1 MSAAHDLTGE
11 GRPPS
16 PERVWEL
23 CEFYILGFDIARL
36 LYGDDGRPLGERY
49 AAARVREGVTYDMR
63 RCPYPGSRSG
73 YEMNVS
79 ALRSMQADWPEVLD
93 GVAEIREAFH
103 RRHGHEEPDWRWVW
117 VFGRVLT
124 TLPTL
129 YARRSG
135 EGSRTVVPRRVA
147 SLYKPSLGMAMT
159 PEYVML
165 AGDEG
170 KSVPSPEDF
179 FRETEERGVFL
190 TPDAACSGPV
200 RHVREFL
207 DVCLG
212 PRRAPRSRWVAELV
226 DLDDLISY
234 SWANAELELAKYRF
248 LLSLALNG
256 EAEWGRFFDTPPP
269 SSFDDRPL
277 DELAARLDATVAD
290 LGFSDRIVDLGRRDA
305 TSPEDWCELFSD
317 LLVPVLAVVRDGSPR
332 PVLDVADVRLMVRHL
347 DLSWRS
353 SGVDTGIELAR
364 VPVTGL

>member
-1 MSAAHDLTGE
+1 MSAAHDLTDKGQ
-11 GRPPS
+11 PPS
-16 PERVWEL
+16 PGRVWEL
-23 CEFYILGFDIARL
+23 CEFYILGFDVSRL
-36 LYGDDGRPLGERY
+36 LYADDGRPLGERY
-49 AAARVREGVTYDMR
+49 AAARVREGVPYDMR
-63 RCPYPGSRSG
+63 RCPYSGSRSG

-79 ALRSMQADWPEVLD
+79 ALRSMQADWPDVLE

-103 RRHGHEEPDWRWVW
+103 RRYGQEELDWRWAW

-159 PEYVML
+159 PEYIVL
-165 AGDEG
+165 AGDDC
-170 KSVPSPEDF
+170 KAAPSPDEF
-179 FRETEERGVFL
+179 FRETEDRGVFL

-207 DVCLG
+207 EVCLG
-212 PRRAPRSRWVAELV
+212 PRRAPRFRWVADLV

-248 LLSLALNG
+248 LLTLALRG
-256 EAEWGRFFDTPPP
+256 GSDWQEIFDSPAP
-269 SSFDDRPL
+269 SSFDNRAL
-277 DELAARLDATVAD
+277 DELAGQLDETIAY
-290 LGFSDRIVDLGRRDA
+290 LGFSDRIVELGRRDGSSFA
-305 TSPEDWCELFSD
+305 EWCELFSD
-317 LLVPVLAVVRDGSPR
+317 LLVPVLDMVRNGSPR
-332 PVLDVADVRLMVRHL
+332 PTLDTTDVRLMARHL
-347 DLSWRS
+347 SRSWRS
-353 SGVDTGIELAR
+353 SGMDAGLELAR